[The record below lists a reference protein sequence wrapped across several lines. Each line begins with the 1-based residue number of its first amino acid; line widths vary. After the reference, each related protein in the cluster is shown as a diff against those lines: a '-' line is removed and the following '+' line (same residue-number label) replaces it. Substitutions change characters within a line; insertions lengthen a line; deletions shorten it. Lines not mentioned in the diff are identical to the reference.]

1 MKLLIP
7 GCLLLSALS
16 AQASETLM
24 PAIVG
29 GTDLTTSPSWMV
41 SLQIAESS
49 GNTTYY
55 YHTCGATLI
64 DPQWV
69 MTAAHCVQDRQPSD
83 FNLVLGKASINY
95 TTKGL
100 SIDQIVIHPS
110 WSFMPESDRSSFSE
124 FKGDIALLHLTQV
137 QTATPV
143 NLASAS
149 EQNSLSQG
157 QLMTAIGWG
166 LTDAAASGSVPAQL
180 QTIQLPYQGQVNAS
194 VLPDHIYAGG
204 VLGQGACLGD
214 SGGPLYLGNIQY
226 GLTSFVQVGATT
238 CASVN
243 DPAGYTSASYYSDW
257 IQTNIQSLAYTTA
270 TSITA
275 AVGQTVNGVFTIRNP
290 SGKTWTLAFT
300 PPSNTVL
307 SGSCTTL
314 SNNQL
319 GPQETCELNISYTGT
334 AAGASDKIA
343 VNATFTNSAST
354 TTGTLTLYGS
364 TESSSGNNTGNT
376 SSSTSTSSSGGGG
389 GAIGLFP
396 LLGLLGLGWCRRLI
410 RGS

>member
-41 SLQIAESS
+41 SLQLAESS

-83 FNLVLGKASINY
+83 FNLVLGKATINY

-100 SIDQIVIHPS
+100 SIDQIVIHPDWVVMS
-110 WSFMPESDRSSFSE
+110 ESLRTQLSQ

-149 EQNSLSQG
+149 EQSSLSQG

-166 LTDAAASGSVPAQL
+166 LTNAAASGSVPTQL
-180 QTIQLPYQGQVNAS
+180 QTIQLPYQGQGNTS

-257 IQTNIQSLAYTTA
+257 IQTNIQSLAYTTSTTVTA
-270 TSITA
+270 TP
-275 AVGQTVNGVFTIRNP
+275 GQSVTGAFTIRNP
-290 SGKTWTLAFT
+290 GALTWTLGFSS
-300 PPSNTVL
+300 PSNAAL
-307 SGSCTTL
+307 SGTCTTL

-319 GPQETCELNISYTGT
+319 GPQDSCVLDVGYTGSST
-334 AAGASDKIA
+334 IGDSSQIT

-364 TESSSGNNTGNT
+364 TVSSSSNNT

-410 RGS
+410 RSS